1 MSSRVVR
8 EESITRIR
16 ETVAPNIQI
25 QWDPVT
31 NGGQV
36 TFFMQDQVT
45 ENDVYK
51 GLEPHR
57 GLRPRENSGD
67 IPGVLIVPME
77 EIMNSTIVT
86 SSGETPGYVLMVLIK
101 AYFEQ
106 VFSDRLNNQDAQD
119 ALKGGTIPL
128 EPKVSL

>member
-1 MSSRVVR
+1 MSSRVIT

-16 ETVAPNIQI
+16 ETVAPNITI

-36 TFFMQDQVT
+36 TFFMQDQIT
-45 ENDVYK
+45 ENGVYK
-51 GLEPHR
+51 GMQPHQ
-57 GLRPRENSGD
+57 GLRPKENSLD
-67 IPGVLIVPME
+67 MKGVLIVPME

-106 VFSDRLNNQDAQD
+106 VFTDRLNNQDAAD
-119 ALKGGTIPL
+119 ALKGGTIPV
-128 EPKVSL
+128 EEKASL